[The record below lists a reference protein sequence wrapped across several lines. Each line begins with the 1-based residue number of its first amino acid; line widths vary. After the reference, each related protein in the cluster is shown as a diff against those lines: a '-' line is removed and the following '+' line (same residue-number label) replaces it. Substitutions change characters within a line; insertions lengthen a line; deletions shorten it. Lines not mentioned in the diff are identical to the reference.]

1 MPGGK
6 LVIVDFEVHEGRLHG
21 LQINGDFF
29 LEPPEALVALNAS
42 LEGMSA
48 DADEQELA
56 QAVQKAIPEGAELY
70 GFTPA
75 GVAIAVRRALS

>member
-6 LVIVDFEVHEGRLHG
+6 LVIVDFEVRGGRLHG

-29 LEPPEALVALNAS
+29 LEPPEALAALNAS

-56 QAVQKAIPEGAELY
+56 QAVQDAIPDGAELY